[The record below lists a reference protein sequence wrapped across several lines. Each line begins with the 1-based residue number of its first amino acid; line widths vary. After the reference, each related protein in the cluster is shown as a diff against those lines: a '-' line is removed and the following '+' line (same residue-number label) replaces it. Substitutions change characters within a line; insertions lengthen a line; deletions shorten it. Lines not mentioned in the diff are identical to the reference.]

1 MEEVAC
7 LLCGFMARDHP
18 GLVHHP
24 HCPNRPAPAAPRP
37 ALGSDSGPE
46 GDLRGPATGAAG
58 VESPDVTRCR
68 EYYAEMVADKIPRW
82 GRFDRWWVGVL
93 LAEIDR
99 LRGEVA
105 G

>member
-1 MEEVAC
+1 
-7 LLCGFMARDHP
+7 MARDHP

-37 ALGSDSGPE
+37 ALGSDAGPE
-46 GDLRGPATGAAG
+46 GDLHGPATSELRGPAKGGAGA
-58 VESPDVTRCR
+58 EPPDVVRCR

>member
-1 MEEVAC
+1 M
-7 LLCGFMARDHP
+7 LCEFMARDYP
-18 GLVHHP
+18 SLVHHP

-37 ALGSDSGPE
+37 DQTDEPGGP
-46 GDLRGPATGAAG
+46 GVGGPDPVSAA
-58 VESPDVTRCR
+58 EPADVARCR
-68 EYYAEMVADKIPRW
+68 EYYEEVVPGTTIRRW

-99 LRGEVA
+99 LRGEVP